1 MAEFKLQTLR
11 RLSTAVLIHSPC
23 QCDQI
28 GRKFST
34 LAISVSLFGIWQNIK
49 PTFVNIYAFGQ
60 ILLLPI
66 AKYLINNT
74 AIWSHY
80 CSLQTN
86 C

>member
-49 PTFVNIYAFGQ
+49 PTFVNILCLRAKIIFFNGQ
-60 ILLLPI
+60 TLN
-66 AKYLINNT
+66 K
-74 AIWSHY
+74 
-80 CSLQTN
+80 
-86 C
+86 